1 MYEVIY
7 MKADY
12 EPWWA
17 FEGWEE
23 FIMEKAEFDQEDQ
36 ARSFLEKTN
45 RIKKEVPKRR
55 DEKQ

>member
-36 ARSFLEKTN
+36 ARLFLEKN
-45 RIKKEVPKRR
+45 
-55 DEKQ
+55 

>member
-12 EPWWA
+12 EPWWM

-23 FIMEKAEFDQEDQ
+23 MIRFTTHI
-36 ARSFLEKTN
+36 
-45 RIKKEVPKRR
+45 RR
-55 DEKQ
+55 CNTSTGIL